1 MRQKKRR
8 EILAAL
14 SVGIGF
20 GLAGCSSDDGGD
32 NSGDDGDS
40 NGDGSDNNGDSGGT
54 GNSGNGSVSY
64 TLEIQNG
71 NVSAFDSLVVTFES
85 FELRAESETV
95 RREGTGEEIDL
106 TAIDTKTILET
117 TVPAGQYSREALFL
131 PVSEYQ
137 ASDGSE
143 GEFLDNDPL
152 LMGSDF
158 TLEEGGSVT
167 ARGQISVQGRGDDWA
182 FTGGTI
188 RY

>member
-1 MRQKKRR
+1 MRQKRRR
-8 EILAAL
+8 EVLATL
-14 SVGIGF
+14 GVGVGF
-20 GLAGCSSDDGGD
+20 GLAGCTSDDD
-32 NSGDDGDS
+32 SSGDDG
-40 NGDGSDNNGDSGGT
+40 NNG
-54 GNSGNGSVSY
+54 GNGNENGGDRSVSY
-64 TLEIQNG
+64 AVEIQNG

-85 FELRAESETV
+85 LELRKESETV

-117 TVPAGQYSREALFL
+117 TVPPGEYAQEVLFL

-152 LMGSDF
+152 VTGNNF
-158 TLEEGGSVT
+158 VLEAGESIT
-167 ARGQISVQGRGDDWA
+167 AQAQISVQGQGDDWT
-182 FTGGTI
+182 FSSVTL